1 MHIKFFK
8 RGTGGGRGPTEY
20 LTSEDVRQL
29 DDNGR
34 TVRDAQGNAVFSR
47 RDPLPE
53 VLRGSPETTR
63 RLIDSVTNRYRY
75 TSGVIA
81 FHAEDDPTE
90 EQQKQV
96 MDDFE
101 KLAFAGLESDQYD
114 ILWVR
119 HTHEGNT
126 ELHMVVPRV
135 ELSTGKA
142 LNIAPPGH
150 HKYFDALRDAWNY
163 EQGWARPDDPARS
176 RLVSTPPTY
185 DKPILES
192 QAKAR
197 EQITQ
202 WLTGRVAD
210 GLVTDREG
218 IVASL
223 EELGEVTRQGKD
235 YVSVKPEGFVK
246 AVRLKGGIY
255 AEEFNGSSFRELGAE
270 TSTGPGE
277 DSGIIA
283 QRAKEAR
290 AEFAGWIE
298 RRAGY
303 HAERYKRRD
312 RQDHSLDREADNGNI
327 KGQQLDQNEAEK
339 RPDGNRESIEQE
351 QGSSIEQP
359 EMGLAEVQPSSTD
372 GLADY
377 LGRELGAD
385 ALSIPGTTGD
395 RAGDPFGPTNLETA
409 TSRSSVLRALGQ
421 SISFAGERTRSLPS
435 RIWELGSQIK
445 QTLRAGYDR
454 VRTEISGYVEAV
466 TAGVTRARTAFDKAG
481 GGLAT
486 AGIQLST
493 ASSDVG
499 RSAANTDRALQR
511 SRPAFERGISA
522 VRQHRGD
529 ELDRFK
535 REISL
540 PEYAAAEGYV
550 LIKNESSRNS
560 YVMQRE
566 SDNDKIIVA
575 TGQDGHG
582 IYFSVRD
589 NQDNGSIIDFVQCRK
604 GMNLGQVRKELRPWI
619 GADPVQV
626 TQKIKR
632 PVPSTADRQKVFQ
645 AIGASQPAGA
655 HEYLVSRGI
664 HLETLSDP
672 RFSGVIRR
680 DQRGNALFPHYDREG
695 LSGYEVKNDGFTGF
709 AGGGTKSVWYSTNIV
724 RAERLVIA
732 ETAIDALSHAE
743 AVGRSGDAYASFAGS
758 MSPEQLDILKAV
770 LAQAHE
776 AGRLLVI
783 ATDNDKPGSDFELQL
798 RSLASEGMAIE
809 RDSPRFGND
818 WNDSLVHYIE
828 HPKQWAAEC
837 RVRGIEW
844 PRHGG
849 SGGGGW
855 IEGGTE
861 PEPGPR

>member
-1 MHIKFFK
+1 MHIKFFA

-29 DDNGR
+29 DSNGR
-34 TVRDAQGNAVFSR
+34 TLRDDQGNAVFSR
-47 RDPLPE
+47 RDPAPE
-53 VLRGSPETTR
+53 VLRGNSATTR
-63 RLIDSVTNRYRY
+63 RLIDNTSNKYRY

-81 FHAEDDPTE
+81 FHADDAPTE
-90 EQQKQV
+90 EQQQQV

-101 KLAFAGLESDQYD
+101 RLAFAGLEPDQYD

-150 HKYFDALRDAWNY
+150 EKYFDALRDAWNY
-163 EQGWARPDDPARS
+163 EQAWARPDDPARS
-176 RLVSTPPTY
+176 RLVNTPPTY
-185 DKPILES
+185 DKPILKN

-235 YVSVKPEGFVK
+235 YVSVKPAGFAK

-255 AEEFNGSSFRELGAE
+255 AEEFEFDGSSIRATGAE
-270 TSTGPGE
+270 AAARSGA
-277 DSGIIA
+277 DSKTDIE
-283 QRAKEAR
+283 RAEEAR
-290 AEFAGWIE
+290 SEFASWIE

-303 HAERYKRRD
+303 HKERYQRPNQRSHD
-312 RQDHSLDREADNGNI
+312 LDWEPGNTGI
-327 KGQQLDQNEAEK
+327 AVEHGNQEEAEK
-339 RPDGNRESIEQE
+339 RPDRNREGIDQE
-351 QGSSIEQP
+351 QGGSTEQP
-359 EMGLAEVQPSSTD
+359 EVGMAEVQPASAD
-372 GLADY
+372 GLDRH
-377 LGRELGAD
+377 LRRELGSD
-385 ALSIPGTTGD
+385 ALDVWRTGENQS
-395 RAGDPFGPTNLETA
+395 GN
-409 TSRSSVLRALGQ
+409 RSSSANSEQPTGWRGIRQAIGRSVSDLRRK
-421 SISFAGERTRSLPS
+421 AGSLPGAI
-435 RIWELGSQIK
+435 RLLGNEIK
-445 QTLRAGYDR
+445 ESVRTGYDR
-454 VRTEISGYVEAV
+454 VRDEINRLVESV
-466 TAGVTRARTAFDKAG
+466 GSRIERARAAYFGADG
-481 GGLAT
+481 QLAT
-486 AGIQLST
+486 AGVQLST
-493 ASSDVG
+493 AGGRVG
-499 RSAANTDRALQR
+499 EAARRTDRSLQQ
-511 SRPAFERGISA
+511 SSSSFERGIGA
-522 VRQHRGD
+522 VRQQRSD
-529 ELDRFK
+529 ELERFK

-540 PEYAAAEGYV
+540 PEYAASEGYN
-550 LIKNESSRNS
+550 LIRNESSRNS

-575 TGQDGHG
+575 TAQDGHG

-589 NQDNGSIIDFVQCRK
+589 NQDNGSIIDFVQRRK

-619 GADPVQV
+619 GADPVQIP
-626 TQKIKR
+626 QKIKR

-645 AIGASQPAGA
+645 VIAASQPAGA

-664 HLETLSDP
+664 HPETLQDA
-672 RFSGVIRR
+672 RFAGVIRG

-709 AGGGTKSVWYSTNIV
+709 SGGGTKSVWYSTNIG
-724 RAERLVIA
+724 RAERLVMA

-743 AVGRSGDAYASFAGS
+743 SVGRLGDACASFAGS
-758 MSPEQLDILKAV
+758 MSPEQLDILKTV
-770 LAQAHE
+770 LGQAHE
-776 AGRLLVI
+776 AGRPLVI
-783 ATDNDKPGSDFELQL
+783 ATDNDKSGSDFELQL
-798 RSLASEGMAIE
+798 RGLAPEGMTIE

-837 RVRGIEW
+837 RARGIQW

-849 SGGGGW
+849 SGGGG
-855 IEGGTE
+855 TE
-861 PEPGPR
+861 LTPKPGLR

>member
-29 DDNGR
+29 DVNGV

-150 HKYFDALRDAWNY
+150 HKYFDELRDSWNY

-176 RLVSTPPTY
+176 RLVNTPPTY
-185 DKPILES
+185 DKPILENQS
-192 QAKAR
+192 KAR
-197 EQITQ
+197 EQITE
-202 WLTGRVAD
+202 WLTVRVAD

-235 YVSVKPEGFVK
+235 YISVKPKGFAK

-255 AEEFNGSSFRELGAE
+255 AEEFNGSSFREPGAE

-277 DSGIIA
+277 DSGINA

-312 RQDHSLDREADNGNI
+312 RQDHSLDREADKGNI
-327 KGQQLDQNEAEK
+327 KDQQLDQNEAEK
-339 RPDGNRESIEQE
+339 RPGRNREGIEQE
-351 QGSSIEQP
+351 QNRSIEQP
-359 EMGLAEVQPSSTD
+359 EMGLAEVQPP
-372 GLADY
+372 GLDS
-377 LGRELGAD
+377 LSDHLKRELGSD
-385 ALSIPGTTGD
+385 AIDVPGAYGD
-395 RAGDPFGPTNLETA
+395 KARDPFGPANFETA
-409 TSRSSVLRALGQ
+409 TRSSSVLESIGQ
-421 SISFAGERTRSLPS
+421 SISRFRDRARSLPS
-435 RIWELGSQIK
+435 RIWELGNQI
-445 QTLRAGYDR
+445 QTTLRAGYDG
-454 VRTEISGYVEAV
+454 VRAEISGLVKAV
-466 TAGVTRARTAFDKAG
+466 TAGVTRSRAAFVEAS

-486 AGIQLST
+486 AGVQFST
-493 ASSDVG
+493 ASGKLEHASDRLN
-499 RSAANTDRALQR
+499 RSVRTPGG
-511 SRPAFERGISA
+511 SMERGMA
-522 VRQHRGD
+522 KLMENRND
-529 ELDRFK
+529 ELERFK
-535 REISL
+535 RDISL
-540 PEYAAAEGYV
+540 PEYAASLGYQ
-550 LIKNESSRNS
+550 LIRNESSRNS
-560 YVMQRE
+560 YVMERE

-575 TGQDGHG
+575 TAQDGHG

-589 NQDNGSIIDFVQCRK
+589 NQDNGSIIDFVQRRK

-645 AIGASQPAGA
+645 AIAASQPAGA

-664 HLETLSDP
+664 HPETLTDP
-672 RFSGVIRR
+672 RFAGVIRR
-680 DQRGNALFPHYDREG
+680 DQRGNALFQHYDREG
-695 LSGYEVKNDGFTGF
+695 LSGYEVKNQDFTGF
-709 AGGGTKSVWYSTNIV
+709 SGGGTKSVWYSTNIG

-743 AVGRSGDAYASFAGS
+743 SVGRPGDAYASFAGS
-758 MSPEQLDILKAV
+758 MSPEQLDILKTV
-770 LAQAHE
+770 LSQAHE
-776 AGRLLVI
+776 AGRPLVI

-798 RSLASEGMAIE
+798 RSLAPEGMTIE

-818 WNDSLVHYIE
+818 WNNSLAHYIE

-837 RVRGIEW
+837 RARGVQW

-849 SGGGGW
+849 SGGG
-855 IEGGTE
+855 TE
-861 PEPGPR
+861 ITPSPAPG